1 MSKPLGALDRY
12 LLVET
17 IRPLTVGLGIVLSA
31 LLLERM
37 LRLFDLLVNKGGPFV
52 LVLKMVANLVPHYMG
67 MALPAAFFLSVLVVI
82 SRLSAESELDAML
95 GCGISL
101 KRLIAPLI
109 GLAIVLT
116 VATAF
121 LFSYLQPH
129 SRYAYRSIVYLVTN
143 AAWEAIL
150 EEGVFVTAQGRN
162 TIMVDQIENG
172 GRTLHGVFVH
182 QFHRDGSAAAI
193 TAKRGSMV
201 RSDDGTNFL
210 LRLVDGQQIVT
221 RPEDRQPSASTFD
234 TVEFRI
240 DLTNNVPPFR
250 ARGENE
256 REMTLLELWQRRNDE
271 DPAMQRRVRSEL
283 NGRLAR
289 ILSIPVLPFVALP
302 LGISAKRARRAS
314 GLAIAGGLLFLYHH
328 ALQFGESMA
337 DLGRI
342 PPAVAIWSP
351 FIIFAASGAWLFS
364 WASSRPGSNPLA
376 SLAEW
381 LARWLGRYGRPVSD
395 KTAAS

>member
-1 MSKPLGALDRY
+1 MPLGALDRY
-12 LLVET
+12 LLGET

-67 MALPAAFFLSVLVVI
+67 MALPAAFFLSVLVAV
-82 SRLSAESELDAML
+82 SRLSAENELDAML

-101 KRLIAPLI
+101 KRLIAPLH
-109 GLAIVLT
+109 GLAVVLT
-116 VATAF
+116 IAAAF
-121 LFSYLQPH
+121 LYAYLKPH

-162 TIMVDQIENG
+162 TIMVDQIEAG

-182 QFHRDGSAAAI
+182 QYHNDGSASAI
-193 TAKRGSMV
+193 TAARGSME

-210 LRLVDGQQIVT
+210 LRLIDGQQIIT
-221 RPEDRQPSASTFD
+221 RPDERQPSASTFNTID
-234 TVEFRI
+234 FRI

-256 REMTLLELWQRRNDE
+256 REMTLLELFQRRNQPGDE
-271 DPAMQRRVRSEL
+271 GLHRRIGSEL
-283 NGRLAR
+283 HGRLAR
-289 ILSIPVLPFVALP
+289 IASIPVLPFVALP

-314 GLAIAGGLLFLYHH
+314 GLLIAGILLFLYHH
-328 ALQFGESMA
+328 ALQFGESMT
-337 DLGRI
+337 DLGRV
-342 PPAVAIWSP
+342 PPIIGIWGP
-351 FIIFAASGAWLFS
+351 FLLFAASGAWLFLR
-364 WASSRPGSNPLA
+364 ASSRPGADPFANVADLIGRGLA
-376 SLAEW
+376 A
-381 LARWLGRYGRPVSD
+381 AGRLLPRRRP
-395 KTAAS
+395 A

>member
-1 MSKPLGALDRY
+1 MNKPFGALDRY
-12 LLVET
+12 LLIET
-17 IRPLTVGLGIVLSA
+17 IRPLTIGLGIVLSA

-67 MALPAAFFLSVLVVI
+67 MALPAAFFLSVLVVV

-101 KRLIAPLI
+101 KRLIAPLF

-116 VATAF
+116 IATAF

-129 SRYAYRSIVYLVTN
+129 SRYAYRSIIYLVTN

-182 QFHRDGSAAAI
+182 QFHNDGSAAAI

-210 LRLVDGQQIVT
+210 LRLEDGQQIVT
-221 RPEDRQPSASTFD
+221 RPEDRKPSASTFN

-240 DLTNNVPPFR
+240 DLTNNAPPFR

-256 REMTLLELWQRRNDE
+256 REMTLLELWERRNDP
-271 DPAMQRRVRSEL
+271 DVGMQRRVRSEL
-283 NGRLAR
+283 HGRLAR
-289 ILSIPVLPFVALP
+289 IASIPVLPFVALP

-314 GLAIAGGLLFLYHH
+314 GLVIAGMLLFLYHH

-337 DLGRI
+337 DLGRVS
-342 PPAVAIWSP
+342 PFVAIWLP
-351 FIIFAASGAWLFS
+351 FAAFAASGAWLFT

-376 SLAEW
+376 ALAEW
-381 LARWLGRYGRPVSD
+381 LSRMFGRTPAG
-395 KTAAS
+395 KAAPT